1 MVEIDIADYV
11 SDKEYSGD
19 DVLVTYELPVKP
31 YTDIYGFASGET
43 TPKFIKSTGNLHF
56 WQDTIDETWYD
67 FDCVEYFSSG
77 DEVSVEEDQD
87 SYIYYFRV
95 VQSQE
100 ITETTH
106 IAIDDN
112 FYSISWGAPFNGIV
126 VCSIDGNVDFSC
138 WYNYM
143 SGNLEFRC
151 LQSFSFDE
159 IGFGYLETFEEAAE
173 YERISG
179 ATWVLGME
187 NSNPRVI
194 DVSDIRSGY
203 GFTLDFNVRTQI
215 NIDGQISVPSSTYT
229 AYWLDGDYK
238 HINTTSHAVDYTDMD
253 FEDGASINFSIPFT
267 VPDGAEYMYVRFNTG
282 YFYVNECWEVSWE
295 VRSVRM
301 QATLSAIE
309 DNSKTMQNVTT
320 KLNQISNKLDQ
331 NQQEEE
337 KQTGLLQNLVT
348 EVKELPGAIGNKI
361 KEAVTDLFIPDAEA
375 IVEQKDQWDELLA
388 DRFGAVYEAGSIAS
402 DIAEAFVPGET
413 QQIISFPATTFDLAG
428 AEFVFGGW
436 EIDVVPDGFEFAID
450 TLKMIINI
458 ACTLL
463 FVNALKNR
471 FENTL
476 DGDD

>member
-1 MVEIDIADYV
+1 
-11 SDKEYSGD
+11 
-19 DVLVTYELPVKP
+19 
-31 YTDIYGFASGET
+31 
-43 TPKFIKSTGNLHF
+43 
-56 WQDTIDETWYD
+56 
-67 FDCVEYFSSG
+67 
-77 DEVSVEEDQD
+77 
-87 SYIYYFRV
+87 
-95 VQSQE
+95 
-100 ITETTH
+100 
-106 IAIDDN
+106 
-112 FYSISWGAPFNGIV
+112 
-126 VCSIDGNVDFSC
+126 
-138 WYNYM
+138 
-143 SGNLEFRC
+143 
-151 LQSFSFDE
+151 
-159 IGFGYLETFEEAAE
+159 
-173 YERISG
+173 
-179 ATWVLGME
+179 
-187 NSNPRVI
+187 
-194 DVSDIRSGY
+194 
-203 GFTLDFNVRTQI
+203 
-215 NIDGQISVPSSTYT
+215 
-229 AYWLDGDYK
+229 
-238 HINTTSHAVDYTDMD
+238 
-253 FEDGASINFSIPFT
+253 
-267 VPDGAEYMYVRFNTG
+267 
-282 YFYVNECWEVSWE
+282 
-295 VRSVRM
+295 M

-309 DNSKTMQNVTT
+309 DNSKTMQSVTT
-320 KLNQISNKLDQ
+320 KLNQISNKLEQ

-436 EIDVVPDGFEFAID
+436 EIDVVPDGFDFAID